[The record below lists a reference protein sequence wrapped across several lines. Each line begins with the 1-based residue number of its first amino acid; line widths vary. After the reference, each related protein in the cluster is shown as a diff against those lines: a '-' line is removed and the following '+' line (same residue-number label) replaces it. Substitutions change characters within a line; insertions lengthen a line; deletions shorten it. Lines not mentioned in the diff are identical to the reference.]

1 MPVIFDTDPR
11 GNSNTRLFIFGL
23 TALAVVALLLV
34 ALYAKM
40 NGTFDKTVT
49 ATAVLANVGDGLPS
63 NSDVKYRGVLVGT
76 VKGVDPGTNGGLNY
90 VDLALDPSYT
100 RTIPR
105 TVTARVVP
113 SNVFAVSSIQLVDN
127 GSAPGLTQGAIIA
140 QDESLST
147 VQLQTAMTKVRE
159 IIAASAR
166 VGTDETVG
174 MLAVVAEATDRHGDD
189 IATAGAQLDKI
200 TRELDAVIAPRG
212 QPSTL
217 SALSEAVQGL
227 RKSAPDLLDVMNS
240 AVVPMRTLAEKNKG
254 LNQLLAAGTNTLS
267 TVDTALNNNTD
278 KIIGITTALGPV
290 IEVMAD
296 GGGSFTQITT
306 SLNNVSKQWFAE
318 FWPVGQQNGTGK
330 FQFQFTPHQMYTR
343 ADCPRY
349 GNLEGPSCQTAPV
362 TNAPAVMP
370 DLNTPQNFMSA
381 PMGGNVGPVG
391 SREEQRLLGEILGED
406 ANSASTLLLGPLARG
421 AVVSASAEPEQGQS

>member
-1 MPVIFDTDPR
+1 MSPVFDTDPR
-11 GNSNTRLFIFGL
+11 GNSNTRLFFFGL
-23 TALAVVALLLV
+23 AAVAVVVLLLI

-49 ATAVLANVGDGLPS
+49 ATAVLADVGDGLPS

-76 VKGVDPGTNGGLNY
+76 VKGVDPATNGGLND

-100 RTIPR
+100 RNIPR

-140 QDESLST
+140 QDESVST

-174 MLAVVAEATDRHGDD
+174 MLAVVADATDRHGDD
-189 IATAGAQLDKI
+189 IASAGAQLNKI

-217 SALSEAVQGL
+217 SALSDAVQGL

-267 TVDTALNNNTD
+267 TADTALANNAD
-278 KIIGITTALGPV
+278 KIIGITTKLGPV

-296 GGGSFTQITT
+296 GGGAFTQITS

-362 TNAPAVMP
+362 TNAPAVVP

-391 SREEQRLLGEILGED
+391 SREEQRLLGQILGEE
-406 ANSASTLLLGPLARG
+406 ANSVSTLLLGPLARG
-421 AVVSASAEPEQGQS
+421 AVVSASAEPARGQS